1 MYLTL
6 EIISAN
12 GATLGANR
20 RKVMGPEGGLIGR
33 GKDNEWVIEDPHVS
47 RQHASV
53 RCVNG
58 AFFIEGVGKNPLAI
72 NDPEQVVAN
81 HQPRMLRTG
90 DRIFIDQY
98 EVRASIS
105 ATTAEASG
113 AARSAALIPD
123 DPFADA
129 VVPPTQPGHGA
140 RSSAPSPS
148 ERSWEPVTPSDAGHG
163 VLDPLAALGVSPSAP
178 SQPLPPV
185 DWQQASPLSDSYRP
199 PDVPDSPAA
208 PSPPRVAPP
217 SRTSQ
222 PAAPAG
228 GSVIPDQWDLSRITQ
243 IGKPPPPA
251 RPTPGAA
258 RVAKPAV
265 PPASPSQRPDA
276 MVKPADAPPEQRA
289 SSTSSTP
296 SDVTT
301 ELPTGAP
308 ASPAASAPA
317 SGAIDLGELL
327 RAAGVQSA
335 QISPETARELGEVL
349 KIVIEGV
356 MEVLRARAEIK
367 TQFRMPVTRV
377 QANENNP
384 LKFSPNVEA
393 ALHLLLADRNRGYMP
408 APRAFEDAF
417 ADIRS
422 HQLAILEGI
431 RSAFTTMLAG
441 FQPEHLQSD
450 FERHAGGRGGLLN
463 LGGKSRL
470 WDQYVEYYRSLT
482 QDPDDSFRR
491 LFGDE
496 FAAAYEQQLQRLKS
510 AGRT

>member
-12 GATLGANR
+12 GATMGANR

-53 RCVNG
+53 RFVNG

-81 HQPRMLRTG
+81 HQPRMLRTD

-105 ATTAEASG
+105 ATTAEAPLG
-113 AARSAALIPD
+113 ARSATLIPE

-129 VVPPTQPGHGA
+129 VGTPALPGH
-140 RSSAPSPS
+140 RSHSP
-148 ERSWEPVTPSDAGHG
+148 EAAARSWEPMTPAVAGSG
-163 VLDPLAALGVSPSAP
+163 VLDPLAALGVDSSAS
-178 SQPLPPV
+178 SQPALPPV
-185 DWQQASPLSDSYRP
+185 DWQQSSPLSDSYRP
-199 PDVPDSPAA
+199 PDVPDSIAA
-208 PSPPRVAPP
+208 PSQP
-217 SRTSQ
+217 RTSQ
-222 PAAPAG
+222 PAAPGTG
-228 GSVIPDQWDLSRITQ
+228 GMIPDQWDLSRITQ
-243 IGKPPPPA
+243 IGKPAAPPV
-251 RPTPGAA
+251 RPTPGVA

-265 PPASPSQRPDA
+265 PASPSQRSDA
-276 MVKPADAPPEQRA
+276 TAQPADASPAQHTL
-289 SSTSSTP
+289 STFSTP
-296 SDVTT
+296 SHAAVAPPTETT
-301 ELPTGAP
+301 AP
-308 ASPAASAPA
+308 PA
-317 SGAIDLGELL
+317 SGAIDLSELL

-335 QISPETARELGEVL
+335 QISPETSRELGEVL
-349 KIVIEGV
+349 KIVIGGV

-431 RSAFTTMLAG
+431 RAAFTTMLAG

-450 FERHAGGRGGLLN
+450 FERRAGGRGGLLN

-482 QDPDDSFRR
+482 ADPDDSFRR

-496 FAAAYEQQLQRLKS
+496 FAAAYEKQLQRLKS
-510 AGRT
+510 AGRD